1 MNLIQS
7 NKHKVYSKRVNK
19 LVLSG
24 NDDKR
29 FISKDGIHT
38 LAHGHYKII

>member
-1 MNLIQS
+1 MYT
-7 NKHKVYSKRVNK
+7 KEVNK

-29 FISKDGIHT
+29 VINEDGIST
-38 LAHGHYKII
+38 KAYGHYKLR